1 MTDPFRSDRSAP
13 AAESQERDRDARVED
28 LLLAGLDHYFAG
40 QYELAISVWTRVLF
54 LNHGH
59 ARARAYIDRARSA
72 IAERQRESDE
82 LVHDGVAALTRGD
95 IDASRQFLESALER
109 GATSDDALTLLD
121 RLNRLQS
128 TSLPLNSGSA
138 PRPASRQLDGE
149 VSGAVPEAGP
159 SRVRWVAAGLA
170 AGVVVAA
177 AAAWLWFR
185 GADAWLV
192 QATAPAP
199 AAVGQDAEPFIVP
212 AASEASLSRAR
223 TLQSKGRL
231 HEALTSLDTI
241 RHGDA
246 SWAEAQKLRAAIQ
259 RQLLSGEGRPL
270 SRPDAGSVDQDPRP

>member
-1 MTDPFRSDRSAP
+1 MTDPHRSERSAS
-13 AAESQERDRDARVED
+13 AADSQERDRDARVED

-72 IAERQRESDE
+72 ISERQRESDE
-82 LVHDGVAALTRGD
+82 LVHDGEVALTRGD
-95 IDASRQFLESALER
+95 LDASRKLLTSALER
-109 GATSDDALTLLD
+109 GASSEEAFTLLD
-121 RLNRLQS
+121 RLNRLQVAV
-128 TSLPLNSGSA
+128 A
-138 PRPASRQLDGE
+138 PARAATVQIAPALATDPDAGAA
-149 VSGAVPEAGP
+149 VSEQRP
-159 SRVRWVAAGLA
+159 SRLRWIAAGGA
-170 AGVVVAA
+170 AGIVVAA

-199 AAVGQDAEPFIVP
+199 AAVGQDAEPLPVP

-223 TLQSKGRL
+223 TLQAKGRL
-231 HEALTSLDTI
+231 HEALASLDAI

-246 SWAEAQKLRAAIQ
+246 SWSEAQQLRAAIQ
-259 RQLLSGEGRPL
+259 QQLLVGEGEPL
-270 SRPDAGSVDQDPRP
+270 TRAGDATGSQVPRP